1 MDHMDY
7 YEAVA
12 AQPDRLAQSAR
23 TVRETLDSIDLSA
36 WQQGSLAVAS
46 MGASSHAGHALVHR
60 LASHGRRV
68 SNVDASE
75 VLALGQPDI
84 ADSYVFVS
92 ESGRSRETVEAA
104 RLLGGNAR
112 LGLTN
117 NTQAPLGD
125 VVDAIVDMDHGSDSR
140 VYSVGYTATLQ
151 AFGLL
156 ATAIDGVREES
167 AALPELVERTLTDSA
182 QQAQDLAEAWKNVTS
197 IDFVGAG
204 IARAS
209 AAEGALLIRESTRIS
224 ATAFETYQYLHGPM
238 ESLNPAR
245 ACVLFGDGRELRLA
259 DYLTE
264 AGIPTVLIT
273 TETRPAAVTIPKAT
287 GISQAVLQIVP
298 IQLLAGEL
306 TRLFGLEVNE
316 FIYTQ
321 DDTKLNA

>member
-1 MDHMDY
+1 MDY

-12 AQPDRLAQSAR
+12 AQPARLAQSAQA
-23 TVRETLDSIDLSA
+23 VREALDAVDLSP
-36 WQQGSLAVAS
+36 WQHGSLAVAS

-75 VLALGQPDI
+75 VLALDRPDL

-104 RLLGGNAR
+104 RVLGGTSR

-117 NTQAPLGD
+117 NTEAPLSE
-125 VVDAIVDMDHGSDSR
+125 VVDAIIGMDHGRDSR

-156 ATAIDGVREES
+156 ATAIDGVREE
-167 AALPELVERTLTDSA
+167 AEALPELVDRTLTTSA
-182 QQAQDLAEAWKNVTS
+182 GPAQDLAESWKNVTS
-197 IDFVGAG
+197 IDVVGAG

-224 ATAFETYQYLHGPM
+224 ATAYETYQYLHGPM
-238 ESLNPAR
+238 ESLTPNR

-259 DYLTE
+259 DYLVE
-264 AGIPTVLIT
+264 AGIPTVLVS
-273 TETRPAAVTIPKAT
+273 TESRPGAITIPKTT
-287 GISQAVLQIVP
+287 GISQAVLEILP
-298 IQLLAGEL
+298 LQLLAGEL
-306 TRLFGLEVNE
+306 TRMFGLDVND

>member
-1 MDHMDY
+1 
-7 YEAVA
+7 
-12 AQPDRLAQSAR
+12 
-23 TVRETLDSIDLSA
+23 
-36 WQQGSLAVAS
+36 
-46 MGASSHAGHALVHR
+46 MGASSHAGQALVHR

-75 VLALGQPDI
+75 VLALSRPDL

-117 NTQAPLGD
+117 NTQAPLGE
-125 VVDAIVDMDHGSDSR
+125 VVDAIVSLDHGSDSR

-151 AFGLL
+151 AFDLL
-156 ATAIDGVREES
+156 AAAIDGVREES
-167 AALPELVERTLTDSA
+167 AALPDLVERTLATSA
-182 QQAQDLAEAWKNVTS
+182 QPAQDLAEAWKNVTS

-204 IARAS
+204 VARAS
-209 AAEGALLIRESTRIS
+209 AAEGALLIRESARIN
-224 ATAFETYQYLHGPM
+224 ATAYETYQYLHGPM
-238 ESLNPAR
+238 ESLNPTR
-245 ACVLFGDGRELRLA
+245 ACVLFGDGREVRLA

-264 AGIPTVLIT
+264 AGIPNVLVS
-273 TETRPAAVTIPKAT
+273 TETRPGAVTIPKTT
-287 GISQAVLQIVP
+287 GISQAILQILPV
-298 IQLLAGEL
+298 QLLAGEL
-306 TRLFGLEVNE
+306 TRLFGLDVND